1 LLCWTKREAYYPIVP
16 KSDYQPQHQSRAATK
31 GKVSGCK
38 ILYATKL
45 LPPYK
50 SKLQDDSSSIEGEED
65 VKMEKPNNDNNES
78 EIESNVDSSSE
89 TIEKDDDVV
98 VEILQRA
105 NGRIILCGFSV
116 IEKGCDDIISY
127 AKSWQ

>member
-1 LLCWTKREAYYPIVP
+1 
-16 KSDYQPQHQSRAATK
+16 
-31 GKVSGCK
+31 
-38 ILYATKL
+38 L

-50 SKLQDDSSSIEGEED
+50 SKLQDDSSSTEGEED

-78 EIESNVDSSSE
+78 EMESNVDSSSE

-105 NGRIILCGFSV
+105 NGRIILWGFSV
-116 IEKGCDDIISY
+116 IEKGCNDIISY